1 MARKTKNR
9 NRNRRFNKKS
19 KRRFNKKTRT
29 RKMKG
34 GGRSLI

>member
-1 MARKTKNR
+1 MTRKTKNR